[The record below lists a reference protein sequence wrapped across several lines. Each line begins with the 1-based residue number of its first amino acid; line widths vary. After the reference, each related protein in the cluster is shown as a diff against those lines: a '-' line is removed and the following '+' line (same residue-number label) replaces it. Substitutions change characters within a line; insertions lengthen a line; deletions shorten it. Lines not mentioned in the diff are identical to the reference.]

1 MNFIWYLLLSIL
13 SGALAG
19 MGMGGGTLLIPILTI
34 IMKVEQNVAQGLNL
48 LVFVP
53 CALICCIIYTKNKL
67 INYKKSWLIVIVA
80 IGLSVLSSLLAIKVK
95 NKFLSICFG
104 TFLIALGLLQLI
116 IGIINMI
123 KDKKQSGYIA
133 KKEL

>member
-67 INYKKSWLIVIVA
+67 VNYKKSWLIVIVA

>member
-1 MNFIWYLLLSIL
+1 
-13 SGALAG
+13 
-19 MGMGGGTLLIPILTI
+19 MGGGTLLIPILTI

-123 KDKKQSGYIA
+123 KDKKQSGYMA

>member
-67 INYKKSWLIVIVA
+67 VNYKKSWLIVIVA

-123 KDKKQSGYIA
+123 KDKKQSGYMA

>member
-123 KDKKQSGYIA
+123 KDKKQSGYMA